1 MRVTLALVS
10 VLAAALVVAV
20 TAGAAGKP
28 IHTQVNETFTENFCG
43 LDLTRTDVGV
53 DNFSPVF
60 DSAGNVTSFSDNSS
74 IKTTLTNPLN
84 GKSLIVSAAGR
95 HTGTATG
102 DFSGLVTFTDNYK
115 GLPEKISL
123 PNGPT
128 LSRDA
133 GVLTEVQVVDFSTDP
148 NGVLVSDT
156 FTLEHG
162 PHPDADSNFDLFCN
176 VLLPALS

>member
-1 MRVTLALVS
+1 
-10 VLAAALVVAV
+10 
-20 TAGAAGKP
+20 
-28 IHTQVNETFTENFCG
+28 
-43 LDLTRTDVGV
+43 
-53 DNFSPVF
+53 
-60 DSAGNVTSFSDNSS
+60 VTSFSDNSS

-84 GKSLIVSAAGR
+84 GKSLIISAAGR